1 MDVEFQPVNARE
13 SETELSLSAVGRH
26 EVCSSVCKLHS
37 QSRDG
42 HPSSLATQQE
52 KITMTG
58 YGNKIVKIV
67 PVGNG
72 EYIIQDQMSGGMLS
86 DSGEFDQ
93 SLVESARKFTRY
105 DAALDVIDESG
116 WTTVAAQGEFR
127 DHADLHMWA

>member
-1 MDVEFQPVNARE
+1 
-13 SETELSLSAVGRH
+13 
-26 EVCSSVCKLHS
+26 
-37 QSRDG
+37 
-42 HPSSLATQQE
+42 
-52 KITMTG
+52 MTG